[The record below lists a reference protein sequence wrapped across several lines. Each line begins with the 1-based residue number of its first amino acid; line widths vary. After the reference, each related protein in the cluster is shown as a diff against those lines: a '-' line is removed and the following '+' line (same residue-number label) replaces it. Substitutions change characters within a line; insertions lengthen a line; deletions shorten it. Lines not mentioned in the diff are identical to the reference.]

1 MYPATIFNWYDQSEI
16 QTEVPVVD
24 ATDRPLFMVVSS
36 FDKGPEDFMTVTGD
50 TFNELYGTMSFTRHG
65 QNAIQAQRIIN
76 AGGSLFVKR
85 VCAEDAKIANTVFV
99 ATLKTSQ
106 TQATDSNGK
115 PLYLNGSGE
124 QTTDVTENPLM
135 KKSVSIKWEA
145 KSIENCKTF
154 DEVKK
159 EAHKLLD
166 DSNGVYPVIVIADNG
181 RGESD
186 KAVRI
191 VPDYNTSRSM
201 KSMFYSLMVYE
212 GTSST
217 ETEPITFNP
226 DVIYN
231 NTAYGL
237 DSNSCT
243 QIVGET
249 ITDVY
254 DLMVAKIAT
263 ELEKSV
269 DEIKGQDLIYGY
281 TTRGA
286 EYDGLSVDEESVDMN
301 ASYGVELKNGSN
313 GNFGSAPANSDE
325 WTTAITNVFNGS
337 VSDCIYDVDEH
348 KLFAVCDANFPIK
361 IKNAIAKF
369 VNFRKDCMFFRDFG
383 VDISTF
389 GDIYDN
395 YENNE
400 IRSRFISNY
409 GTCYEVVDPET
420 QRNIRVSMMY
430 DFVAVLVE
438 HYLTGPFNPVA
449 GVANNA
455 ILTEAIKGTVNF
467 IPYVTPTNNQ
477 KQAIEDIKVNYA
489 IFEGD
494 NCVVQSEYTSQDAYT
509 QLSYVNNVLA
519 IQYVARA
526 VRTICPKNRYTL
538 ITNND
543 LSVYTK
549 DVNNVLSNFKSSF
562 ETLEL
567 VYTADPLKI
576 AQKIYYAGINFR
588 FEDFIQTE
596 IFDLFALSN
605 E

>member
-1 MYPATIFNWYDQSEI
+1 MYPTTIFNWYDQSEI
-16 QTEVPVVD
+16 QVDTPAVD

-65 QNAIQAQRIIN
+65 QNSIQAQRIID

-85 VCAEDAKIANTVFV
+85 ICASDATLANTVFV
-99 ATLKTSQ
+99 ATLKT
-106 TQATDSNGK
+106 TEAQATDENGK
-115 PLYLNGSGE
+115 PLYLNESGS

-154 DEVKK
+154 DDVKK
-159 EAHKLLD
+159 AAHNLLD
-166 DSNGVYPVIVIADNG
+166 DSNGVYPVMIFADNG
-181 RGESD
+181 RGESG

-201 KSMFYSLMVYE
+201 KAMFYSLMVYE
-212 GTSST
+212 GTAST
-217 ETEPITFNP
+217 ETDPITFNP
-226 DVIYN
+226 DTIYN
-231 NTAYGL
+231 NVAYGL
-237 DSNSCT
+237 DQNSCV
-243 QIVGET
+243 QVIGET
-249 ITDVY
+249 DIDVY
-254 DLMVAKIAT
+254 NLMVAKIAS

-269 DEIKGQDLIYGY
+269 DEIKAQDIIFGY
-281 TTRGA
+281 TTKGA
-286 EYDGLSVDEESVDMN
+286 VYDGLSVDDESVDMN

-313 GNFGSAPANSDE
+313 GAFGNTPVNTEDWATGIAD
-325 WTTAITNVFNGS
+325 VFNGK
-337 VSDCIYDVDEH
+337 VSDCVYDVDEH
-348 KLFAVCDANFPIK
+348 KLFAVCDANFPK
-361 IKNAIAKF
+361 KVKDAIAEF

-383 VDISTF
+383 VNVPTFADIHNQ
-389 GDIYDN
+389 YEDN
-395 YENNE
+395 Q
-400 IRSRFISNY
+400 IKSRFIANY

-430 DFVAVLVE
+430 DYAAVLVN
-438 HYLTGPFNPVA
+438 HYLSGPCNPVA

-509 QLSYVNNVLA
+509 QLSYVNNVLS

-526 VRTICPKNRYTL
+526 VRTVCPKNRYTL

-543 LSVYTK
+543 LSAYTK
-549 DVNNVLSNFKSSF
+549 DVNNVLSNFTSNF
-562 ETLEL
+562 DTLEL

-588 FEDFIQTE
+588 FADFIQTE
-596 IFDLFALSN
+596 IFDLFALAN